1 MTTATFNSATTQ
13 QHVRAGGGSSAG
25 APAGAEHGASGRVLA
40 GRLRIER
47 SIGMG
52 SMGMVFE
59 ARHLEL
65 DTRVAVKAILPE
77 MQAVPG
83 MLALFAREA
92 KAAAGIRSEHVAQVL
107 DVGTD
112 DALGP
117 YIVMEYLEGRDLRVL
132 LDSEGRLPVAR
143 AIDYILQACEAL
155 AVAHVRGVIHRDIK
169 PGNLFLTRQGELEII
184 KLLDFGVSK
193 AALTGRLFGGEL
205 SGEEAADLMGT
216 PLYMSPEQVD
226 APERVDERSDIWAL
240 GAVLYEL
247 VTGHSVF
254 PGSDDLPTL
263 LRGICDTAPPPLSE
277 HGAELSP
284 LQGIIDQ
291 CLDKN
296 PARRFQNVAELAY
309 ALCPLA
315 SARSRPHA
323 HRAAAILAT
332 SSRATTV
339 VPPPAAVAPALHAAA
354 RGTPRVPERSD
365 GASRV
370 APVHRAVPPPR
381 RVPPPRVRPR
391 PRLDP
396 AASRW
401 VPYCLLLATVF
412 LWPGAP
418 LEPLGGALQQSPHP
432 DLPSPSA
439 LAARAVLVESS
450 PSGARVTSDG
460 QEIGTT
466 PLSTLLPAGTVLLAL
481 SKPGYLEARELLQV
495 RLGEQQATPLTV
507 RVVLQQLPSGPT
519 ASASP
524 ARARLPAPQTAKPA
538 ARRAAAPPPLPAQP
552 GSTASPA
559 DGAAPKP
566 PPSPQRPRLRL
577 VEDAASVH
585 VASRL

>member
-1 MTTATFNSATTQ
+1 MTTATFNLSRAQHRASAD
-13 QHVRAGGGSSAG
+13 VAARAAG
-25 APAGAEHGASGRVLA
+25 TRPCPEHCAPGRVLS

-117 YIVMEYLEGRDLRVL
+117 YIVMEYLEGQDLRAL
-132 LDSEGRLPVAR
+132 LDREGRIPAAR
-143 AIDYILQACEAL
+143 AIDYILQACVAL
-155 AVAHVRGVIHRDIK
+155 AVAHARGVIHRDIK

-205 SGEEAADLMGT
+205 SEEEAVDLMGT
-216 PLYMSPEQVD
+216 PLYMSPEQVR
-226 APERVDERSDIWAL
+226 APERVDQRTDVWAL

-263 LRGICDTAPPPLSE
+263 LRGICDAAPPPLSE
-277 HGAELSP
+277 HGADLLP
-284 LQGIIDQ
+284 LQGVIDQ

-296 PARRFQNVAELAY
+296 PARRFQNVSELAY
-309 ALCPLA
+309 ALFPMA
-315 SARSRPHA
+315 AARSQVHA
-323 HRAAAILAT
+323 HRAASILAT
-332 SSRATTV
+332 PNSFVT
-339 VPPPAAVAPALHAAA
+339 PAPVAPLLGTPPELFASRPPGAAA
-354 RGTPRVPERSD
+354 GARAPRSRTPL
-365 GASRV
+365 
-370 APVHRAVPPPR
+370 PPR
-381 RVPPPRVRPR
+381 DERPCLRR
-391 PRLDP
+391 P
-396 AASRW
+396 AIGKSRW
-401 VPYCLLLATVF
+401 VPHCVLLATLLLA
-412 LWPGAP
+412 WPGAD
-418 LEPLGGALQQSPHP
+418 EPVAQLGSETLRASGLSEAS
-432 DLPSPSA
+432 PSPP
-439 LAARAVLVESS
+439 AAPATRAVLVESW
-450 PSGARVTSDG
+450 PSGAQVTSDG
-460 QEIGTT
+460 QMIGMT

-481 SKPGYLEARELLQV
+481 TKPGYSEARELLQV
-495 RLGEQQATPLTV
+495 ELGKRGAAPLAV
-507 RVVLQQLPSGPT
+507 RV
-519 ASASP
+519 AM
-524 ARARLPAPQTAKPA
+524 RALPAAPTSRSSAAARPPA
-538 ARRAAAPPPLPAQP
+538 ARAAKPLVRPATSSPPGARQRRPASPPSGTSATQKPPAPP
-552 GSTASPA
+552 
-559 DGAAPKP
+559 D
-566 PPSPQRPRLRL
+566 RPRLRL
-577 VEDAASVH
+577 VEDPASVH

>member
-1 MTTATFNSATTQ
+1 MMTTATFNSSTTQ
-13 QHVRAGGGSSAG
+13 QHVRTGGEASGGVRAHAEWEQG
-25 APAGAEHGASGRVLA
+25 APGRVLA

-132 LDSEGRLPVAR
+132 LDSEGRVPVAR

-155 AVAHVRGVIHRDIK
+155 AVAHARGVIHRDIK

-247 VTGHSVF
+247 VSGHSVF

-263 LRGICDTAPPPLSE
+263 LRGICDTAPPPLSA

-284 LQGIIDQ
+284 LQGVIDQ

-315 SARSRPHA
+315 AARSRPHA
-323 HRAAAILAT
+323 HRAAAILA
-332 SSRATTV
+332 SRATSV
-339 VPPPAAVAPALHAAA
+339 MPPPVAPPHSAAP
-354 RGTPRVPERSD
+354 GTPRVPQRS
-365 GASRV
+365 GGGSRV
-370 APVHRAVPPPR
+370 ARVHHARAVPPPR
-381 RVPPPRVRPR
+381 RVRPR
-391 PRLDP
+391 PRP
-396 AASRW
+396 AASVSRW
-401 VPYCLLLATVF
+401 VPHCLLLATVL
-412 LWPGAP
+412 LWPGVPLAP
-418 LEPLGGALQQSPHP
+418 LGTAPQQSPRS
-432 DLPSPSA
+432 DLLEASRSA

-450 PSGARVTSDG
+450 PSGARVSSDG

-466 PLSTLLPAGTVLLAL
+466 PLSTLLPAGTVLLSL

-495 RLGEQQATPLTV
+495 ELGEGQATPLTV
-507 RVVLQQLPSGPT
+507 RVVLQQLPARPS
-519 ASASP
+519 ASAST
-524 ARARLPAPQTAKPA
+524 AKARLRAAQATTADAP
-538 ARRAAAPPPLPAQP
+538 RAAASPPHPAQP
-552 GSTASPA
+552 SSTASPA
-559 DGAAPKP
+559 DSEAAPKP

-577 VEDAASVH
+577 VEDSASAH
-585 VASRL
+585 VARRL